1 MTRSTACCFSRVR
14 NLYGIALSGSDHY
27 SMLYQCNLH
36 CNFKYLSVT
45 AHPAVHSPH
54 TPCQVHWRLI
64 GSFSAAISLS
74 LTCKTHR
81 TDSGARL
88 SMRDAQAQEL
98 LQTVSLSLSL
108 SLYFSP
114 IFTPKNADYFPLP
127 SPYLSSSVSC
137 TSPHV

>member
-1 MTRSTACCFSRVR
+1 MTRSTTCCFSRVR

-54 TPCQVHWRLI
+54 T
-64 GSFSAAISLS
+64 FSAAISLS

-88 SMRDAQAQEL
+88 SMRDAQA
-98 LQTVSLSLSL
+98 
-108 SLYFSP
+108 
-114 IFTPKNADYFPLP
+114 
-127 SPYLSSSVSC
+127 
-137 TSPHV
+137 